1 MTGLNNKTAIITG
14 ASKGIGKA
22 IAHSFGKAGASV
34 VISSRD
40 QQALNEVA
48 EEFIKEG
55 INVLPVAAHVGKSD
69 DLKLLVDKTID
80 KYGNVDI
87 IVNNAAVNPHFG
99 PLEDI
104 DDKAYQKIMDIN
116 LKAPLELAKL
126 CLPSMIKSGQGSII
140 NISSVE
146 SSTPSPGLGMYS
158 VSKAAL
164 NMLTKAMATEWGKH
178 NIRANAICP
187 GLIQTKF
194 SEALWTNDHIMKSM
208 MHKIPLKRIGQPEE
222 IAGLALFLASDAGSY
237 CTGSLFTADGGYL
250 V

>member
-1 MTGLNNKTAIITG
+1 MFDLTEKVAIITG

-22 IAHSFGKAGASV
+22 ISYALGKQGAKV
-34 VISSRD
+34 IISSRD
-40 QQALNEVA
+40 QSSLNKVR
-48 EEFIKEG
+48 EEFEGEG
-55 INVLPVAAHVGKSD
+55 ISCLAIAAHVGNKGD
-69 DLKLLVDKTID
+69 IANLVDKTID
-80 KYGNVDI
+80 KFGTVDI
-87 IVNNAAVNPHFG
+87 LVNNAAINPHFG
-99 PLEDI
+99 PLEMLDE
-104 DDKAYQKIMDIN
+104 KAYQKIMDIN

-126 CLPSMIKSGQGSII
+126 VLPFMKEKGAGSII

-146 SSTPSPGLGMYS
+146 GTAPSPGLGKYS

-164 NMLTKAMATEWGKH
+164 NMLTKSMATEWGKY

-194 SEALWTNDHIMKSM
+194 SEALWSNEHIMKSF
-208 MHKIPLKRIGQPEE
+208 MHKIPLQRIGQPQE
-222 IAGLALFLASDAGSY
+222 IAGLAVFLCSEAGGY